1 MNSHIAKE
9 QENTRQKG
17 RLGENEAAE
26 FLISN
31 GYSIISRNYQTKR
44 GEIDCIA
51 EDPAG
56 TLVFL
61 EVKAA
66 ASDYFGH
73 PAFWVNRAKQRKI
86 ASMARLYLAEH
97 GITRRPCRFDVITIF
112 KGKIDHIKNAFLA

>member
-1 MNSHIAKE
+1 MNGE
-9 QENTRQKG
+9 QDNTRRKG

-31 GYSIISRNYQTKR
+31 GYRIISRNCQTKR

-51 EDPAG
+51 EDPSG
-56 TLVFL
+56 TLVFV

-66 ASDYFGH
+66 STDTFGH

-86 ASMARLYLAEH
+86 ATLARLYLAEH
-97 GITRRPCRFDVITIF
+97 DITGRPCRFDVITIY
-112 KGKIDHIKNAFLA
+112 KGKIDHIKNAFTA

>member
-1 MNSHIAKE
+1 MNSNTME

-26 FLISN
+26 FLIAN
-31 GYSIISRNYQTKR
+31 GYAIISRNYQTKR

-51 EDPAG
+51 EDPSG

-66 ASDYFGH
+66 ASGHFGH
-73 PAFWVNRAKQRKI
+73 PAFWVNRAKQRTI
-86 ASMARLYLAEH
+86 ATMARLYLAEH
-97 GITRRPCRFDVITIF
+97 GITNRPCRFDVITIY

>member
-1 MNSHIAKE
+1 MKPNPEE

-17 RLGENEAAE
+17 RLGETEAAE
-26 FLISN
+26 FLIAN
-31 GYSIISRNYQTKR
+31 GYNIISRNYQTKR

-66 ASDYFGH
+66 ASGRFGH

-86 ASMARLYLAEH
+86 ATLARLYLAEH
-97 GITRRPCRFDVITIF
+97 SISRRVCRFDVITIY
-112 KGKIDHIKNAFLA
+112 KGKIDHFKNAFLA

>member
-1 MNSHIAKE
+1 MNSHTEE

-26 FLISN
+26 FLILN
-31 GYSIISRNYQTKR
+31 GYNIVSRNYQTKR

-51 EDPAG
+51 EDPSG
-56 TLVFL
+56 TLVFV

-66 ASDYFGH
+66 TSGCFGH
-73 PAFWVNRAKQRKI
+73 PAFWVTRPKQRKI
-86 ASMARLYLAEH
+86 ATMARLYLAEH
-97 GITRRPCRFDVITIF
+97 GITKRPCRFDVITIF